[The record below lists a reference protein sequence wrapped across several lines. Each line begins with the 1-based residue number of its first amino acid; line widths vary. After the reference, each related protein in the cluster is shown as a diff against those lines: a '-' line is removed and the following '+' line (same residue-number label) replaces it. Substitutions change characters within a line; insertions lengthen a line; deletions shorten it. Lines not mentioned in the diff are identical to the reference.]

1 MKRMKRLSI
10 AVSLAA
16 SMWACDGSNSTS
28 PTSPPDPV
36 PPSATYTLSGV
47 VSLVTPAGQAPSEGA
62 RVELS
67 NGLAATTDQSGAYR
81 VYGVHAG
88 PTSVRVSA
96 YACDPVSRDVT
107 IDGDTRLD
115 VQVAYRATYSLSGV
129 VSEMTPNGL
138 APVEGVKV
146 YDSYFHA
153 EAATDKNGF
162 YKFEG
167 PFGGLSDSFGF
178 TKEDYQTVSR
188 DVTINSNTQ
197 LDVQLVRK

>member
-1 MKRMKRLSI
+1 MKRLSL

-16 SMWACDGSNSTS
+16 SMWACDGSTPTS
-28 PTSPPDPV
+28 PTD
-36 PPSATYTLSGV
+36 PPSTTPPRATYTLSGV
-47 VSLVTPAGQAPSEGA
+47 VTLVTPEGQAPSEGA

-67 NGLAATTDQSGAYR
+67 NPRQAATTDKSGFYR
-81 VYGVHAG
+81 FVGISGG
-88 PTSVRVSA
+88 PTSVKVSA

-115 VQVAYRATYSLSGV
+115 VQVAYRSTFTLSGV
-129 VSEMTPNGL
+129 VSEVTPNGL

-153 EAATDKNGF
+153 ETTTDTNGV
-162 YKFEG
+162 YRFEG

-178 TKEDYQTVSR
+178 TKEGYQTATR
-188 DVTINSNTQ
+188 DVTINGNTR
-197 LDVQLVRK
+197 LDVQLARR